1 MLVAQLFGMMF
12 IITAIDCAVV
22 DDVVL
27 RLAFA
32 QVFAS
37 LTDAT
42 TFGVPFS
49 THLTFGF
56 ASQIA

>member
-1 MLVAQLFGMMF
+1 MLVAQSSGVMLTV
-12 IITAIDCAVV
+12 TAIDCAAVN
-22 DDVVL
+22 DVVL

-32 QVFAS
+32 QVFAT

-49 THLTFGF
+49 THLAFGF
-56 ASQIA
+56 ASHVA

>member
-22 DDVVL
+22 NDVVL

-32 QVFAS
+32 QVFA
-37 LTDAT
+37 TFAGAT

-49 THLTFGF
+49 THLAFGF
-56 ASQIA
+56 ASHVA